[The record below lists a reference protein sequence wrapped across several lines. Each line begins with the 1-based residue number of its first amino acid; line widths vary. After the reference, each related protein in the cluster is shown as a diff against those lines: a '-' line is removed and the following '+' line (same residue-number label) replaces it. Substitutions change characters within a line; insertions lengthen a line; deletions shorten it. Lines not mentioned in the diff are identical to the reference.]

1 MSKKQKVLL
10 TFFIVIQLINICVI
24 TINIFRKNYSSI
36 LINVMS
42 MVISC
47 VVLPG
52 IFGDD

>member
-1 MSKKQKVLL
+1 MSNKQKILL

-24 TINIFRKNYSSI
+24 TINIFRENYSSI
-36 LINVMS
+36 YINVMS
-42 MVISC
+42 MIISC